1 MATKSFDRTIVI
13 KSASAIKM
21 IKEEMQKSDYT
32 YFPTGKKV
40 EEMSKEKVKS
50 LAAKILKDF

>member
-13 KSASAIKM
+13 KNASAIKM
-21 IKEEMQKSDYT
+21 IKEEMQKSDYA

-50 LAAKILKDF
+50 LAAKILRDF